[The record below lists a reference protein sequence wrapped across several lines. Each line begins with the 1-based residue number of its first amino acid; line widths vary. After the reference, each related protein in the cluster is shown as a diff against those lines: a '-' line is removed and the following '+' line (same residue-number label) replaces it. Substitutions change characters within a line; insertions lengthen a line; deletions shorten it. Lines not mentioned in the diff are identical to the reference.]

1 MSDHDEAGRERP
13 ASEAVRRSLAR
24 ILAREETIHA
34 WAEVDTEGAQAQ
46 AREIDSAP
54 SRLPLAGLT
63 LGVKDI
69 IDVGGLRCEFGS
81 PIYRGRLAFSD
92 AALVATLKSLGIVVV
107 GKAVTTEFAFLN
119 PPHTRNP
126 HNFAYSAGGSSSGSA
141 AAVADGHVDAALG
154 TQTAGS
160 ILRPASFCG
169 VVGYKPTFG
178 RFSRAGV
185 LSTSPSLDTVGWL
198 SKDMDTTIRVH
209 DALGGEPLGN
219 AQARFGFFHGVH
231 AMTAEPAMRLGIERL
246 AESLKATEVPSPP
259 MLLDNLHATVMRYEL
274 RQELATEFLQ
284 HRDQLS
290 PLLKLYLED
299 SPIQRAD
306 YLGALE
312 HRDRFD
318 IERMFAG
325 ADVLL
330 TPAAP
335 GEAVE
340 YGTTGDPCFNRLAT
354 LLGLP
359 AISLPFGRGPKGLP
373 LGVQLI
379 ARRNQDDVL
388 LATARRLDLHLRTLT
403 IDPTR

>member
-126 HNFAYSAGGSSSGSA
+126 HNLAYSAGGSSSGSA

-160 ILRPASFCG
+160 
-169 VVGYKPTFG
+169 
-178 RFSRAGV
+178 
-185 LSTSPSLDTVGWL
+185 
-198 SKDMDTTIRVH
+198 TIR
-209 DALGGEPLGN
+209 
-219 AQARFGFFHGVH
+219 
-231 AMTAEPAMRLGIERL
+231 
-246 AESLKATEVPSPP
+246 
-259 MLLDNLHATVMRYEL
+259 
-274 RQELATEFLQ
+274 
-284 HRDQLS
+284 
-290 PLLKLYLED
+290 
-299 SPIQRAD
+299 
-306 YLGALE
+306 
-312 HRDRFD
+312 
-318 IERMFAG
+318 
-325 ADVLL
+325 
-330 TPAAP
+330 P
-335 GEAVE
+335 GSCA
-340 YGTTGDPCFNRLAT
+340 
-354 LLGLP
+354 
-359 AISLPFGRGPKGLP
+359 
-373 LGVQLI
+373 
-379 ARRNQDDVL
+379 
-388 LATARRLDLHLRTLT
+388 
-403 IDPTR
+403 

>member
-1 MSDHDEAGRERP
+1 MSDHDEAGRERS
-13 ASEAVRRSLAR
+13 AGAAVRGSLAR

-34 WAEVDTEGAQAQ
+34 WADVDAEGARAQAQ
-46 AREIDSAP
+46 AVDSAP

-81 PIYRGRLAFSD
+81 PIFRGRRAFSD
-92 AALVATLKSLGIVVV
+92 AALVATLKSLGMVVL
-107 GKAVTTEFAFLN
+107 GKAVTTEFAFLD
-119 PPHTRNP
+119 PPRTRNP
-126 HNFAYSAGGSSSGSA
+126 HNTAYSAGGSSSGSA
-141 AAVADGHVDAALG
+141 AAVADGHADAALG

-169 VVGYKPTFG
+169 IVGYKPSFG

-198 SKDMDTTIRVH
+198 SKDVGTTIRMH
-209 DALGGEPLGN
+209 DALGGARLVAAET
-219 AQARFGFFHGVH
+219 RFGFFHGIH
-231 AMTAEPAMRLGIERL
+231 AMTAEPAMWLGIERL
-246 AESLKATEVPSPP
+246 AETLNATEVPSPP
-259 MLLDNLHATVMRYEL
+259 MILDNLHATVMRYEL

-290 PLLKLYLED
+290 PLLKSYLEGP
-299 SPIQRAD
+299 PIARAD
-306 YLGALE
+306 YLAALE
-312 HRDRFD
+312 DRDRFD

-340 YGTTGDPCFNRLAT
+340 YGTTGDPRFNRLAT

-388 LATARRLDLHLRTLT
+388 LAAARQLELHLTALA
-403 IDPTR
+403 IDPSR